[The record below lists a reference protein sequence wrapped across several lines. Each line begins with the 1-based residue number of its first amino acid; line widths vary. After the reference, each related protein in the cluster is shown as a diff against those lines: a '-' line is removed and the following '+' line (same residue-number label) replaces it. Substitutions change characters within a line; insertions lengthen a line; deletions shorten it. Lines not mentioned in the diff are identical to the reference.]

1 MNVRELIELLQDW
14 PDQEAT
20 VVLTEGMRLD
30 RWLLATG
37 LVARRIAV
45 DADHPDFAIP
55 GKEPGVE
62 IV

>member
-1 MNVRELIELLQDW
+1 MKVRELIELLQAW

-20 VVLTEGMRLD
+20 VVVADGMRLN

-37 LVARRIAV
+37 LAVRRIAV
-45 DADHPDFAIP
+45 DSDNPDFAIP
-55 GKEPGVE
+55 GSERGVE